1 MEAGLMK
8 DLPEDMHEEILE
20 HNSNALVLSGHT
32 NAIIGLASQ
41 YGRPPLVLYDPV
53 KVIDNLVLEGMS
65 HDEAVE
71 FFEYNIACAYRGANT
86 PMMLIRLET
95 LGVSNDS
102 DVEEGNT

>member
-1 MEAGLMK
+1 
-8 DLPEDMHEEILE
+8 
-20 HNSNALVLSGHT
+20 
-32 NAIIGLASQ
+32 
-41 YGRPPLVLYDPV
+41 
-53 KVIDNLVLEGMS
+53 MS

-71 FFEYNIACAYRGANT
+71 FFEYNIACAYMGANT